1 MSRELNGVDK
11 KALSI
16 SGEKANPEV
25 TTARA
30 KVLRWDFAPHYQKT
44 ACGKVEPHE

>member
-25 TTARA
+25 TIAHA
-30 KVLRWDFAPHYQKT
+30 KVLRWDFALHFK
-44 ACGKVEPHE
+44 